1 MLHTDQINLRDPF
14 VLTHDGKYYLYGS
27 RGKSCWGTDDGTDVY
42 VSEDLCN
49 WEGPIEVFHAP
60 EGFWS
65 DRNYWAPEVHEYDG
79 AFYLF
84 MSFKAENICRG
95 TQILKADSPTGPFR
109 LHSDGPVTPREWEC
123 LDGTLYVSQAGE
135 PYIVFCH
142 EWTQVH
148 DGEMCACK
156 LKQDLSAPDGE
167 AFLLFR
173 ASQPA
178 WASHDGPDYV
188 TDGPFLYRMDDGQL
202 VMIWSSLIGNRYI
215 QAVSRSSNGEIDGI
229 WTHDTELL
237 FERDGGHGMIFHT
250 VDGKPMLTLHQP
262 NTKFLERP
270 KFFEL
275 TQKEGNLKIV

>member
-27 RGKSCWGTDDGTDVY
+27 RGKSCWGMDDGTDVY
-42 VSEDLCN
+42 VSEDLRN

-167 AFLLFR
+167 VFLLFR

-275 TQKEGNLKIV
+275 TKKEGNLKII